1 MLSRNEAYK
10 ENLKNNKDID
20 NIFLSKKENIVH
32 EKNIENLVNEIKE
45 AEKKIQKDLKE
56 SKIPKKRNTRIS
68 MPKIELSPINI
79 QTIQYILSSKNRNH
93 NMLIV
98 LNALLSNVKFVTNV
112 SEQDKEKLI
121 ASLSNCLKMEK
132 RQKGCILFRYG
143 NKGTRLYIV
152 LGGEISVLILKEV
165 EVELTFLNYIKYLF
179 YLRIIKEEELAKK
192 IVGANLNCSFRITER
207 YLDIYYEDIL
217 SFINKYYI
225 MTTFNEYEE
234 KKYTSVKKI
243 LKLNSINILGEQN
256 QKILKENNKLNLQQ
270 INNQFR
276 LNKKDI
282 KTFKRQTTI
291 NESRLNSVILHKN
304 EFLSNQNKEEENKKN
319 IKKTKIERKVLESD
333 ERIQEKDGSSEHSEN
348 WTNSKKEGTEY
359 MKEKLIKRD
368 ESTEFIEKSSENKP
382 IIKYKA
388 TSKIPNYFEL
398 DIGSLGPHDLANL
411 VNYVIRNLEM
421 FSQKPS
427 KVNNIN
433 DYIKLCSLDDNLKI
447 SDKNIKKERITI
459 YKYFEVTKK
468 VEGDIFGELALQH
481 ADSKRTATMIVTK
494 DSVFG
499 CLSKSDYNL
508 SLRGIEMKR
517 RKIDINFILSFSIFE
532 EQNWLHFEKQYFNF
546 FKKETFTSGQVIINQ
561 NEKIENVYF
570 IMEGQF
576 EISTKLVFNDI
587 VHIIKQKNKRIKPQK
602 SDKNKDIDDENKSNS
617 EKDENSNEEIN
628 INDINENINEEEYIK
643 MHTKKDHGDK
653 IRKKYNL
660 YTKKQIKQL
669 KEPKIYRLCV
679 VDNRDIIGL
688 NDICTNDKISFIRA
702 TCISSDAVVFS
713 IKINILE
720 QLRKK
725 NWKMERN
732 IQEICQR
739 REKNMIERLKILTNQ
754 VMMNIKQT
762 KHRNILDSKENEN
775 TTINKEKRIITAL
788 KTHYFTKTSSEK
800 ENKIIKDKNLE
811 LLNPNTMQ
819 KNYLKNEN
827 NINKKNKIISKAEIS
842 LDDSPK
848 RNKRKN
854 GFKKFMESV
863 TERVNQINHHK
874 ANFFKFSRLFCPVN
888 NKKSK
893 IDSEKKIRKKMI
905 LKLKEPEIIK
915 KNLKTEN
922 NIINIKKIS
931 TIDEN
936 NTKSLS
942 PLILNKEKRILSN
955 KYLNK
960 IITTNNLKEKI
971 SFSDS
976 NDKTIYKEKIPINKI
991 DDNYE
996 QINKDYI
1003 KRILG
1008 VRYREY
1014 ETSEGQKTFTKL
1026 MIPNI
1031 KNFQYSKNYNNKKKK
1046 YKTIDK
1052 NKQQK
1057 PIKVDL
1063 LFYDQL
1069 TKKNKSSYL
1078 KDIIIERQIK
1088 QRIISRNLMKN
1099 FRTINIEKTEKVY
1112 Y

>member
-98 LNALLSNVKFVTNV
+98 LNALLSNIKFVTNV

-628 INDINENINEEEYIK
+628 N
-643 MHTKKDHGDK
+643 
-653 IRKKYNL
+653 
-660 YTKKQIKQL
+660 
-669 KEPKIYRLCV
+669 
-679 VDNRDIIGL
+679 
-688 NDICTNDKISFIRA
+688 
-702 TCISSDAVVFS
+702 
-713 IKINILE
+713 
-720 QLRKK
+720 
-725 NWKMERN
+725 
-732 IQEICQR
+732 
-739 REKNMIERLKILTNQ
+739 
-754 VMMNIKQT
+754 
-762 KHRNILDSKENEN
+762 
-775 TTINKEKRIITAL
+775 
-788 KTHYFTKTSSEK
+788 
-800 ENKIIKDKNLE
+800 
-811 LLNPNTMQ
+811 
-819 KNYLKNEN
+819 
-827 NINKKNKIISKAEIS
+827 
-842 LDDSPK
+842 
-848 RNKRKN
+848 
-854 GFKKFMESV
+854 
-863 TERVNQINHHK
+863 
-874 ANFFKFSRLFCPVN
+874 
-888 NKKSK
+888 
-893 IDSEKKIRKKMI
+893 
-905 LKLKEPEIIK
+905 
-915 KNLKTEN
+915 
-922 NIINIKKIS
+922 
-931 TIDEN
+931 
-936 NTKSLS
+936 
-942 PLILNKEKRILSN
+942 
-955 KYLNK
+955 
-960 IITTNNLKEKI
+960 
-971 SFSDS
+971 
-976 NDKTIYKEKIPINKI
+976 
-991 DDNYE
+991 
-996 QINKDYI
+996 
-1003 KRILG
+1003 
-1008 VRYREY
+1008 
-1014 ETSEGQKTFTKL
+1014 
-1026 MIPNI
+1026 
-1031 KNFQYSKNYNNKKKK
+1031 
-1046 YKTIDK
+1046 
-1052 NKQQK
+1052 
-1057 PIKVDL
+1057 
-1063 LFYDQL
+1063 
-1069 TKKNKSSYL
+1069 
-1078 KDIIIERQIK
+1078 
-1088 QRIISRNLMKN
+1088 
-1099 FRTINIEKTEKVY
+1099 
-1112 Y
+1112 